1 MTCQFVWW
9 PDLEKCTNL
18 DYFKSFGEIF
28 HVNRSTWSLDNFSF
42 SFSFWEPNSSL
53 LSFVSRVFEEQ
64 KPPNIINQEW
74 SGKGSKIRSI
84 RFFFFCCRLKKV
96 KNVDQFRF
104 KNDFHYNNF
113 DRFIP
118 VNHNHKRVFFTK
130 TCFGFVIYWPL
141 SIDPIVQLG
150 KNSLECFCYC
160 SKNLTT
166 LTQSY

>member
-53 LSFVSRVFEEQ
+53 LSFVSRVFEEPKAPKYNQ
-64 KPPNIINQEW
+64 SRMVRKRLQNKIN
-74 SGKGSKIRSI
+74 KILL
-84 RFFFFCCRLKKV
+84 FCCRLKKV
-96 KNVDQFRF
+96 KNVDRFRF

-141 SIDPIVQLG
+141 SIDPTVQLG

-166 LTQSY
+166 FTQSY

>member
-84 RFFFFCCRLKKV
+84 RFFFFAAGWKRWKTSIGSDLKMI
-96 KNVDQFRF
+96 
-104 KNDFHYNNF
+104 
-113 DRFIP
+113 FIIIILTGSFLWIIIIKESFLQ
-118 VNHNHKRVFFTK
+118 KRV
-130 TCFGFVIYWPL
+130 L
-141 SIDPIVQLG
+141 DL
-150 KNSLECFCYC
+150 
-160 SKNLTT
+160 
-166 LTQSY
+166 